1 MTLGPATP
9 STKGSASPVLETRGL
24 VKRFGGLLA
33 TDNVSIELR
42 PGELHALI
50 GPNGAGK
57 TTLISQ
63 LTGELR
69 PDQGDILMAGQN
81 VNHLN
86 VEKRAQLGL
95 ARSYQIT
102 QILPDFTA
110 LENVAMAILAKRNQA
125 EARSGLGAWKV
136 LIREAAIQSPALA
149 ALKQVGLEGQA
160 GIPAKVMAHGEH
172 RQLELAMALALQP
185 RLLLL
190 DEPLA
195 GMSGGESET
204 MIELL
209 LSLKGRYPI
218 LLVEHDMNAV
228 FKLADRVSVLVYGK
242 VIASGT
248 PEQIKNDAEVRQA
261 YLGDDALVA

>member
-1 MTLGPATP
+1 MSQAATQ
-9 STKGSASPVLETRGL
+9 AILETRSL

-33 TDNVSIELR
+33 TDSVSLELR

-69 PDQGDILMAGQN
+69 PDQGDILIAGQN

-102 QILPDFTA
+102 QVLPEFTA
-110 LENVAMAILAKRNQA
+110 LENVAMAVLSKRNQA
-125 EARSGLGAWKV
+125 EKSSGLGAWKV
-136 LIREAAIQSPALA
+136 LIREANIQAPALA
-149 ALKQVGLEGQA
+149 ALQQVGLESQA
-160 GIPAKVMAHGEH
+160 NTTAKVMAHGEH

-185 RLLLL
+185 KLLLL

-195 GMSGGESET
+195 GMSGQESET
-204 MIELL
+204 MIQLL

-228 FKLADRVSVLVYGK
+228 FKLADRISVLVYGK

-248 PEQIKNDAEVRQA
+248 PDQIKTDAEVRQA

>member
-1 MTLGPATP
+1 MSV
-9 STKGSASPVLETRGL
+9 STAILQTRGL

-33 TDNVSIELR
+33 TDSVSIDLL

-69 PDQGDILMAGQN
+69 PDEGDILIAGQS
-81 VNHLN
+81 VNHLS
-86 VEKRAQLGL
+86 VERRAQLGL

-102 QILPDFTA
+102 QILPDFSA
-110 LENVAMAILAKRNQA
+110 LENVAMAVLSKRNQA
-125 EARSGLGAWKV
+125 DGKSGLSAWQV
-136 LIREAAIQSPALA
+136 LIREASYQTPALA
-149 ALKQVGLEGQA
+149 ALEQVGLGGQVRTL
-160 GIPAKVMAHGEH
+160 AKVMAHGEH

-185 RLLLL
+185 KLLLL

-195 GMSGGESET
+195 GMSGNESET
-204 MIELL
+204 MINLL

-228 FKLADRVSVLVYGK
+228 FKLADRISVLVYGK

-248 PEQIKNDAEVRQA
+248 PDFIKNDAEVRQA
-261 YLGDDALVA
+261 YLGDEALVA

>member
-1 MTLGPATP
+1 M
-9 STKGSASPVLETRGL
+9 SSPPTLETRGL
-24 VKRFGGLLA
+24 TKRFGGLLA
-33 TDNVSIELR
+33 TDSVSITLQ

-69 PDQGDILMAGQN
+69 QDEGDILIAGQN
-81 VNHLN
+81 VNSLS

-102 QILPDFTA
+102 QILPEFTG
-110 LENVAMAILAKRNQA
+110 LENVAMAILSKRNQA
-125 EARSGLGAWKV
+125 QARSGLGAWKV
-136 LIREAAIQSPALA
+136 LIRETSIQTPALA
-149 ALKQVGLEGQA
+149 ALAQVGLEHEA
-160 GIPAKVMAHGEH
+160 NTPAKVMAHGGH

-185 RLLLL
+185 KLLLL

-195 GMSGGESET
+195 GMSGNESET
-204 MIELL
+204 MIALL

-218 LLVEHDMNAV
+218 LLVEHNMTAV
-228 FKLADRVSVLVYGK
+228 FKLADRISVLVYGK

-248 PEQIKNDAEVRQA
+248 PEHIKNDAEVRQA